1 MSNDNSG
8 TSWQDVVAL
17 LIEGALF
24 LGLLW
29 MLFR

>member
-1 MSNDNSG
+1 MSSDNNG

-17 LIEGALF
+17 LIEGALLF
-24 LGLLW
+24 GFLW